1 MSMRFPVAGTVAL
14 KWRQR
19 IMPTEY
25 STPEDKSRRTVII
38 IVACIAA
45 VFIAGFFYLLLRKSV
60 ATTPSPTLQGAVR
73 PGSPDWDKYS
83 KLIVLDDPGD
93 CPEEGSRFCAYE
105 SKRTLG
111 DIQMT
116 LRATVR
122 NFTGKTITGLEIY
135 AAVLDHQD
143 QPVKQRTRIVV
154 PATNVPELLP
164 NKTTPISFVL
174 DGLLDEDD
182 RANVKMVVSGFTLR

>member
-1 MSMRFPVAGTVAL
+1 
-14 KWRQR
+14 
-19 IMPTEY
+19 MPTDH
-25 STPEDKSRRTVII
+25 SFPEDKSRRTLI
-38 IVACIAA
+38 IVVAVIAA
-45 VFIAGFFYLLLRKSV
+45 VFIGGFFYLLLRKSV
-60 ATTPSPTLQGAVR
+60 ASGPAPTLQGAIR

-122 NFTGKTITGLEIY
+122 NFTGRTITGLEIY
-135 AAVLDHQD
+135 AAIIDHQD

-154 PATNVPELLP
+154 PSTSLPELLP
-164 NKTTPISFVL
+164 NKTTPVSIVI
-174 DGLLDEDD
+174 DGLFDEDD

>member
-1 MSMRFPVAGTVAL
+1 
-14 KWRQR
+14 
-19 IMPTEY
+19 MPSEY
-25 STPEDKSRRTVII
+25 SNPEEKSRRTLI
-38 IVACIAA
+38 IVVAVVAA
-45 VFIAGFFYLLLRKSV
+45 VVIGGFFYLLLRKSV
-60 ATTPSPTLQGAVR
+60 ATGPSPTLAGAVR
-73 PGSPDWDKYS
+73 PGSADWDKYN

-122 NFTGKTITGLEIY
+122 NFTGRTITGLEVY
-135 AAVLDHQD
+135 AAILDHQD

-154 PATNVPELLP
+154 PTTTVSELLP
-164 NKTTPISFVL
+164 NKTTPISIVI
-174 DGLLDEDD
+174 DGLFDEDD
-182 RANVKMVVSGFTLR
+182 RANVKMVVSGFTLK

>member
-1 MSMRFPVAGTVAL
+1 MSAEHSIA
-14 KWRQR
+14 
-19 IMPTEY
+19 
-25 STPEDKSRRTVII
+25 EDKSRRTLI
-38 IVACIAA
+38 IVVA
-45 VFIAGFFYLLLRKSV
+45 VVAGVVIGGFFYLLLRKSV
-60 ATTPSPTLQGAVR
+60 ATAPAPTLQGAIR
-73 PGSPDWDKYS
+73 PGSPEWDRYA

-122 NFTGKTITGLEIY
+122 NFTGRTITGLEIY
-135 AAVLDHQD
+135 AAVIDHQD
-143 QPVKQRTRIVV
+143 RPVKQRTRMVV
-154 PATNVPELLP
+154 GSSTSMAELLP
-164 NKTTPISFVL
+164 NKTTPIAVVL
-174 DGLLDEDD
+174 DGLTDEDD

>member
-1 MSMRFPVAGTVAL
+1 
-14 KWRQR
+14 
-19 IMPTEY
+19 MPTDH
-25 STPEDKSRRTVII
+25 SIPEDKSRRTLI
-38 IVACIAA
+38 IVVAVIAA
-45 VFIAGFFYLLLRKSV
+45 VVMGGFFYVLLRKS
-60 ATTPSPTLQGAVR
+60 APSPAPTLQGAIR

-122 NFTGKTITGLEIY
+122 NFTGRTITGLELY

-143 QPVKQRTRIVV
+143 QPVRQRKRIVV
-154 PATNVPELLP
+154 PSANLTELLP
-164 NKTTPISFVL
+164 NKTAPISVVI
-174 DGLLDEDD
+174 DGIFDEDD
-182 RANVKMVVSGFTLR
+182 RANVKMVVTGFTLR